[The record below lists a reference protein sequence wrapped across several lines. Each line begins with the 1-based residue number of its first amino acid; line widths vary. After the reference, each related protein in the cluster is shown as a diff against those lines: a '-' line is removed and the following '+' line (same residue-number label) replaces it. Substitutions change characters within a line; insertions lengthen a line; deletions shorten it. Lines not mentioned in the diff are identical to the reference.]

1 MFAHTN
7 PWNNINIY
15 LFTSLTSKLK
25 NGNIYLFTYCN
36 TNCNE
41 EMLMN
46 YEGICDFELS
56 NI

>member
-15 LFTSLTSKLK
+15 LFTSLTSKLN

-36 TNCNE
+36 TNCKE
-41 EMLMN
+41 KMLTN
-46 YEGICDFELS
+46 YGR
-56 NI
+56 NM